1 MKLKLVPDNA
11 GEALAAEIA
20 SLSGSMQTGIN
31 GIVREVAEMT
41 MHQAQALARSRLH
54 STKEAYERALQF
66 TEVSD
71 GIYSI
76 VLDPEF
82 SYLEEGYP
90 SFDMIQRGLA
100 RGAKSKVSK
109 KGYRYVRIPFDHNQ
123 GAATSQNPAVA
134 QQPVQIYQAKVG
146 NVMATSMKDLMKHE
160 KDVLKQSGLK
170 GTVSDGNG
178 NPAIRSREVSNGQG
192 GTRTQYQPVAAIL
205 PDPNNKAS
213 FIKRDYVNRTSD
225 GKPTDTHY
233 RIPHEKHLDHRISGL
248 MIIQHPI
255 KMKNGKTKIGRS
267 YMTIRTATE
276 GPKGAG
282 KWIHP
287 GFEGAKIFPILQATA
302 EQALM
307 AKLEAYFASY

>member
-1 MKLKLVPDNA
+1 MKISLVPDNA
-11 GEALAAEIA
+11 GDALASEIA
-20 SLSGSMQTGIN
+20 SLTGSLQGGIN

-54 STKEAYERALQF
+54 STKEAYERALHF

-76 VLDPEF
+76 ILDPEF

-109 KGYRYVRIPFDHNQ
+109 EGYRYVRIPFDHKQ
-123 GAATSQNPAVA
+123 GAATSSQPAVA
-134 QQPVQIYQAKVG
+134 NQPVQIYQAKVG
-146 NVMATSMKDLMKHE
+146 NVMATSMKQLMQNE
-160 KDVLKQSGLK
+160 KGLVKQAGLK
-170 GTVSDGNG
+170 DTVNDSKG
-178 NPAIRSREVSNGQG
+178 NPAIRSRQVSDGKG
-192 GTRTQYQPVAAIL
+192 GMKTQYQPVAAIL
-205 PDPNNKAS
+205 PDPLNKNA

-233 RIPHEKHLDHRISGL
+233 RMQDKHLDHRISGL

-255 KMKNGKTKIGRS
+255 NMKNGKVKTGRA
-267 YMTIRTATE
+267 YMTIRTASE
-276 GPKGAG
+276 NPKSAG

-307 AKLEAYFASY
+307 AKLEAYFAAY